1 MNDEALTGGKPEWAA
16 MRRARAA
23 ANAEADEEYGSASG
37 TVRVLT
43 AAVLRLADENLA
55 LAQENEVLKEAL
67 AEAASARLE
76 IADEDGRVTE
86 IAFGLEED
94 GDELQIASPPAV
106 FRRIGERVMEGL
118 ADGLAQTRGVEQQM
132 RAPLGRMTERTDWLE
147 SPYELRRA
155 DWDIPPAAADG
166 ATADFLRRAFGL
178 AGGEIIPF
186 TGPATDAA
194 ADFHPTGEPE

>member
-67 AEAASARLE
+67 AEVTSARLE

-94 GDELQIASPPAV
+94 GDEEARPAASSA
-106 FRRIGERVMEGL
+106 G
-118 ADGLAQTRGVEQQM
+118 
-132 RAPLGRMTERTDWLE
+132 APH
-147 SPYELRRA
+147 ELRWA